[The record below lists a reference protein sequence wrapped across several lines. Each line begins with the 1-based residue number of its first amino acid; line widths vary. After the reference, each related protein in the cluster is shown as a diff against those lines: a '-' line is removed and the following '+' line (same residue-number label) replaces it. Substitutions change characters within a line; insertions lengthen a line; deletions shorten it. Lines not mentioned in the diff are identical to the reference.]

1 MYKCIIK
8 LFSNFSDLIQLK
20 QIMFQILSVTSFIV
34 MFLFGATT
42 CWLLWIYLIIKFIK
56 LFYIITNQL
65 IMNNHNIIYNPMEF
79 IYNEQLFDLFRQFIT
94 ILLMITIYWIYWN
107 IDKGSEEK
115 GSHPKYFIRNL
126 IIWKYIAHYFPIK
139 LVISELYNN
148 NKDNEHATEVTES
161 SIMADQSC
169 DNNNE
174 EEDQNSNDKICTQTI
189 RNKED
194 YPKYEN
200 NLACIK
206 ELFPPSNNYLVG
218 YHPHGIFG
226 IGAFINFLT
235 EANQFSEKFPGIT
248 PWLTTL
254 EINFKAPFYRDL
266 LLSFNLVAATYKG
279 LSYLLDPQQCGNTG
293 NFVVVLLGGAPEALD
308 SRPGKY
314 VFHTNRRYG
323 FFKLALMTGSHL
335 VPCVSFGEPNMFKQV
350 YNPEGSCIRYFQNRF
365 TEMATFSPPFFYA
378 RFLLPYR
385 TDVNT
390 VIGRPIPCEKNPNPT
405 REQISVLKE
414 LYLEELRNLYNKYK
428 PIYDPDGDLMFV

>member
-8 LFSNFSDLIQLK
+8 LFSNLSHFIQFK
-20 QIMFQILSVTSFIV
+20 QILLQFISVTCFV
-34 MFLFGATT
+34 MMFLFGATS
-42 CWLLWIYLIIKFIK
+42 CWLLWIYLLIKFIK
-56 LFYIITNQL
+56 LFYIIGYKL
-65 IMNNHNIIYNPMEF
+65 ISNDNIIQNSYEF
-79 IYNEQLFDLFRQFIT
+79 IHNEQLYDLFRQFIT
-94 ILLMITIYWIYWN
+94 LFLIIIVYWIYWY

-126 IIWKYIAHYFPIK
+126 IIWKYIACYFPIK
-139 LVISELYNN
+139 LVLSELYQNNNN
-148 NKDNEHATEVTES
+148 NKDNENTSELTTLNVITNQNCHN
-161 SIMADQSC
+161 D
-169 DNNNE
+169 
-174 EEDQNSNDKICTQTI
+174 EDQNSNDKMYIETI
-189 RNKED
+189 INKQD
-194 YPKYEN
+194 YSTNEN
-200 NLACIK
+200 NLTCIK
-206 ELFPPSNNYLVG
+206 ELFPTSNNYLVG

-254 EINFKAPFYRDL
+254 EINFKAPFYRDF

-279 LSYLLDPQQCGNTG
+279 LSYLLDSQQCGNTG
-293 NFVVVLLGGAPEALD
+293 NFVVVVLGGAPEALD

-350 YNPEGSCIRYFQNRF
+350 YNPEGSCIRHFQNRF
-365 TEMATFSPPFFYA
+365 TKMATFSPPFFYA
-378 RFLLPYR
+378 RFFLPYR

>member
-1 MYKCIIK
+1 
-8 LFSNFSDLIQLK
+8 
-20 QIMFQILSVTSFIV
+20 
-34 MFLFGATT
+34 
-42 CWLLWIYLIIKFIK
+42 
-56 LFYIITNQL
+56 
-65 IMNNHNIIYNPMEF
+65 MEF

-139 LVISELYNN
+139 LVI
-148 NKDNEHATEVTES
+148 T
-161 SIMADQSC
+161 
-169 DNNNE
+169 
-174 EEDQNSNDKICTQTI
+174 
-189 RNKED
+189 
-194 YPKYEN
+194 
-200 NLACIK
+200 CIK